1 MMPRVK
7 LDVQMIMQAA
17 ADIAD
22 KEGLDE
28 VTLASLSK
36 KLGIRSPSLY
46 NHVDGLNGVRHKL
59 ALYGMKQLNEAL
71 TYAAIGRAQDEA
83 IHEIAQAYIRFAR
96 EHPGLYDA
104 LVRMP
109 DWNDEETNKVAR
121 LPVDLLVRVLQAYGL
136 EGDAAIHT
144 VRGLHSLLHGFASLE
159 QTGNFNIPIDPDY
172 SLQLLIDFFLKGIRA
187 YGNEME
193 S

>member
-1 MMPRVK
+1 MPRMK
-7 LDVQMIMQAA
+7 LDVQMIIQAA

-22 KEGLDE
+22 KEGLNE

-59 ALYGMKQLNEAL
+59 ALYGMNQLNEAL
-71 TYAAIGRAQDEA
+71 TYAAIGRSQDEA
-83 IHEIAQAYIRFAR
+83 IYEIAQAYIRFAR

-109 DWNDEETNKVAR
+109 DWNHEETNKVAR
-121 LPVDLLVRVLQAYGL
+121 VPVDLLVRVLQAYGL
-136 EGDAAIHT
+136 VGDAAIHT

-172 SLQLLIDFFLKGIRA
+172 SLQLLIDFFLKGIRT
-187 YGNEME
+187 YGNEVK

>member
-1 MMPRVK
+1 MPRVK

-46 NHVDGLNGVRHKL
+46 NHVDGLNGVRHRL

-71 TYAAIGRAQDEA
+71 TYAAIGRAHDEA

-109 DWNDEETNKVAR
+109 DWNNEETNKVAR
-121 LPVDLLVRVLQAYGL
+121 VPVDLLVRVLQAYGL

>member
-1 MMPRVK
+1 MPRVK
-7 LDVQMIMQAA
+7 LDLQMILQAA

-59 ALYGMKQLNEAL
+59 ALYGMNKLNEAL
-71 TYAAIGRAQDEA
+71 TYAAIGRSQDEA
-83 IHEIAQAYIRFAR
+83 VHEIAQAYIRFAR

-109 DWNDEETNKVAR
+109 DWNNEETNIVAR
-121 LPVDLLVRVLQAYGL
+121 VPVDLLVRVLQAYGL

-172 SLQLLIDFFLKGIRA
+172 SLQLLIDFFLKGILEHT
-187 YGNEME
+187 EMK
-193 S
+193 

>member
-1 MMPRVK
+1 MPRVK
-7 LDVQMIMQAA
+7 LDLQMILQAA

-59 ALYGMKQLNEAL
+59 ALYGMNKLNEAL
-71 TYAAIGRAQDEA
+71 TYAAIGRSQDEA
-83 IHEIAQAYIRFAR
+83 VHEIAQAYIRFAR

-109 DWNDEETNKVAR
+109 DWNNEETNIVAR
-121 LPVDLLVRVLQAYGL
+121 VPVDLLVRVLQAYGL

-172 SLQLLIDFFLKGIRA
+172 SLQLLIDFFLKGIRT
-187 YGNEME
+187 YGNEMK

>member
-1 MMPRVK
+1 MSKVR
-7 LDVQMIMQAA
+7 LDLQIILQKATE
-17 ADIAD
+17 IAD
-22 KEGLDE
+22 TDGLDE

-46 NHVDGLNGVRHKL
+46 NHVDGLHGLRHKL
-59 ALYGMKQLNEAL
+59 AIHGMNQLNEAL
-71 TYAAIGRAQDEA
+71 TYAAVGRSQDEA
-83 IHEIAQAYIRFAR
+83 VHAIATAYIKFVR

-109 DWNDEETNKVAR
+109 DWNDEETKKVAA
-121 LPVDLLVRVLQAYGL
+121 LPVDLLVRVLHAYGL

-187 YGNEME
+187 YGTEKLTD
-193 S
+193 